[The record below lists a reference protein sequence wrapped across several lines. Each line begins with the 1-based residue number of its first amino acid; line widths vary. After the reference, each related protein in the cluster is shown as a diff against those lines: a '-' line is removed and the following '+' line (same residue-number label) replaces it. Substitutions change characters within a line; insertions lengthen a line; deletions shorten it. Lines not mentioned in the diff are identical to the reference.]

1 MRSESVEVRL
11 AAVKVEMKLYEKMG
25 EEWLGLLPETVPYI
39 AELLE
44 DDSEEVERE
53 TQRLIGK
60 VEEFL
65 GEGELQGML
74 Q

>member
-1 MRSESVEVRL
+1 MRLV
-11 AAVKVEMKLYEKMG
+11 AVKVEMALYEKMG
-25 EEWLGLLPETVPYI
+25 EEWLGMLPETVPYI

-44 DDSEEVERE
+44 DDEEIVERE